1 MKLSM
6 NIISNLRIPAA
17 KNTLDKAAKLA
28 MRDTVVAIHNDSI
41 RNAKAVDF
49 WDTGHNARSLAGE
62 VSGMGT
68 VKQGKDAEPDRIVND
83 SKLEGAVY
91 STSGYGGYGE
101 TGYHT
106 RSGSHV
112 QGRPYMNPALVKHTK
127 GDSFAGKVR
136 KHL

>member
-6 NIISNLRIPAA
+6 NIISNLRIPEA
-17 KNTLDKAAKLA
+17 KNTLDKATKLA

-62 VSGMGT
+62 VSEMGT
-68 VKQGKDAEPDRIVND
+68 VKQGKDADPDKIVND

-101 TGYHT
+101 TGT
-106 RSGSHV
+106 SRMAA
-112 QGRPYMNPALVKHTK
+112 RPYMNPALMKHTK